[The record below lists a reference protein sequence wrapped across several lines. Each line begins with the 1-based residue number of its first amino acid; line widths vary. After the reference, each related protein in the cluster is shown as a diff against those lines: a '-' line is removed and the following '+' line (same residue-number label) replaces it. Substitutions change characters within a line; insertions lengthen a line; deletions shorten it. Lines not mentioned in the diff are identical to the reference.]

1 MAFAAIIGGGI
12 TGLALAHGLRAKG
25 KDVVVLEAAA
35 RPGGPIHTFREQ
47 GFLAEAGP
55 NGFLDKERA
64 TGRLIAALG
73 LSGKVKTAEP
83 ATKKR
88 FVWLHGSLQAVPTS
102 PPAFLKSKLL
112 PLGGKLR
119 ALREVFVDRA
129 DQGEDES
136 VAAFFRRRF
145 GPAALTLADAVQTG
159 IYAGDVEKLSLL
171 ACFPRLA
178 ALELEHRSLIL
189 GQLRERRQKSE
200 RATFSAKEP
209 PPGPGELCSFEGGL
223 STLVDALAASL
234 GPALRLGAPVRQ
246 LSRQGER
253 WRVDLEGDPVDAEK
267 VILAVR
273 SHAAAPLLQPLDAAL
288 AGEIA
293 SIEHAPIAVVHL
305 GFPKRGLPDGGAPE
319 GFGFLAPRVE
329 NRRVLGCIYVSSV
342 FPWRAPEDQCLLTC
356 MVGGATRPD
365 LAALD
370 EDALRALALEE
381 LRAALGIPPGTGPS
395 YARVQR
401 WPRGIPQYT
410 VGHLSRLDRILRRAA
425 ALPGLHLAGNSF
437 RGVGMNDCIRT
448 ASELAEELCWK
459 PSPTA
464 QRPQVKVA
472 KTR

>member
-1 MAFAAIIGGGI
+1 MTFAAIIGGGI
-12 TGLALAHGLRAKG
+12 SGLALAHGLRARG
-25 KDVVVLEAAA
+25 KEVVVLEAAS
-35 RPGGPIHTFREQ
+35 RPGGTIHTFREQ

-55 NGFLDKERA
+55 NGFLDKEPA

-73 LSGKVKTAEP
+73 LAGKVKVAEP
-83 ATKKR
+83 TTKKR
-88 FVWLHGSLQAVPTS
+88 FVWLNGSLQAVPSS

-112 PLGGKLR
+112 PFGAKLR

-129 DQGEDES
+129 DQGGDES
-136 VAAFFRRRF
+136 IASFARRRF
-145 GPAALTLADAVQTG
+145 GPAVLPLVDAVQTG

-189 GQLRERRQKSE
+189 GQIRERRQKAE

-223 STLVDALAASL
+223 STLIDTLAASL
-234 GPALRLGAPVRQ
+234 GPALRLDAPVRQ
-246 LSRQGER
+246 LSRQGDR
-253 WRVDLEGDPVDAEK
+253 WKVELQGAAVEAEK
-267 VILAVR
+267 VILAVP
-273 SHAAAPLLQPLDAAL
+273 SYVAAPLLQPLDAAL

-305 GFPKRGLPDGGAPE
+305 AYPKRALPAVPE

-329 NRRVLGCIYVSSV
+329 SRRVLGCIYISSV
-342 FPWRAPEDQCLLTC
+342 FPWRAPEDQSLLTC
-356 MVGGATRPD
+356 MVGGATHPD

-370 EDALRALALEE
+370 EDALRALAREE
-381 LRAALGIPPGTGPS
+381 LERALGIPLQTEPS

-401 WPRGIPQYT
+401 WARGIPQYN
-410 VGHLSRLDRILRRAA
+410 VGHLARLDRILRRAA
-425 ALPGLHLAGNSF
+425 AVPGLHLAGNCF
-437 RGVGMNDCIRT
+437 RGIGMNDCIRT
-448 ASELAEELCWK
+448 AGELSEELCWQ
-459 PSPTA
+459 PSAAA
-464 QRPQVKVA
+464 QRPQVKIA

>member
-25 KDVVVLEAAA
+25 KEVVVLEAAS
-35 RPGGPIHTFREQ
+35 RPGGTIHTFREQ

-55 NGFLDKERA
+55 NGFFDKERA

-73 LSGKVKTAEP
+73 LAGKVKTAEP
-83 ATKKR
+83 TTKTR
-88 FVWLHGSLQAVPTS
+88 FIWLHGALQPVPAS
-102 PPAFLKSKLL
+102 PPAFLRSKLL
-112 PLGGKLR
+112 PFGAKLR

-145 GPAALTLADAVQTG
+145 GPETLPLADAVQTG

-223 STLVDALAASL
+223 STLIDALAASL
-234 GPALRLGAPVRQ
+234 GPALRLDAPVRRI
-246 LSRQGER
+246 SRQGDQ

-267 VILAVR
+267 VILAVP
-273 SHAAAPLLQPLDAAL
+273 SYAAAPLLQPLDAAL
-288 AGEIA
+288 AEEVA

-305 GFPKRGLPDGGAPE
+305 AFPRRALPAVPQ

-356 MVGGATRPD
+356 MVGGVTRPD

-370 EDALRALALEE
+370 EDALRALAFEE
-381 LRAALGIPPGTGPS
+381 LRAALGVPPDTSPS

-410 VGHLSRLDRILRRAA
+410 LGHLSRLDRILRRAA